1 MDTLIDL
8 LSWILLLSGS
18 FLGISGAIG
27 LIRFPD
33 FFSRVHAASLTD
45 TLCALFIISG
55 LALQAGW
62 SLITIKLLIIL
73 LLLWY
78 SSPAAGYALVKAAH
92 RAKLKP
98 VVSDDNN
105 IDNNI
110 DNNTDTP
117 DNVEAGKKNKPK
129 EPGNRIPD

>member
-1 MDTLIDL
+1 MATLVDF

-45 TLCALFIISG
+45 TLCALLIISG
-55 LALQAGW
+55 LVLQAGW
-62 SLITIKLLIIL
+62 SLVTLKLLFIL

-78 SSPAAGYALVKAAH
+78 SNPAAGYALVKAAH
-92 RAKLKP
+92 HTNLKP
-98 VVSDDNN
+98 FVSDDDH
-105 IDNNI
+105 ID
-110 DNNTDTP
+110 DNADTP
-117 DNVEAGKKNKPK
+117 DKVETGKSDKQK
-129 EPGNRIPD
+129 ESGHRIPD

>member
-45 TLCALFIISG
+45 TLCAMLIISG

-62 SLITIKLLIIL
+62 SLVTLKLLFIL

-92 RAKLKP
+92 HTKLKP
-98 VVSDDNN
+98 FVSDDDDS
-105 IDNNI
+105 IDNDVDI
-110 DNNTDTP
+110 P
-117 DNVEAGKKNKPK
+117 DNVETGKLDKQK
-129 EPGNRIPD
+129 ESDHRIPD